1 MSPKASAIE
10 IVEIGRTEFK
20 VEPWTWDFAA
30 AQRLEID
37 RFFSAL
43 QKQRS
48 HLWNGRVLML
58 RDYNIR
64 DGTLRGSCFET
75 DYASF
80 LAWRDWGF
88 PDPSVFNIFPCSAL
102 RCADGAFVTGEMA
115 ASTAAAGQIS
125 FPCGTPDLDDI
136 LQGGVLDVARNLR
149 RELMEETGLDID
161 EFKTDSGWTLVR
173 DRGFFA
179 LMKRVGSQLSAEA
192 LRTRILQNIARD
204 AHPEFAAIRILRGPA
219 DLDSRM
225 YGYLRAYIEYEWQ
238 R

>member
-1 MSPKASAIE
+1 MTRDLSEIE
-10 IVEIGRTEFK
+10 IIEIGRIEFK
-20 VEPWTWDFAA
+20 VGPWAWEFASA
-30 AQRLEID
+30 RRPEID
-37 RFFSAL
+37 RFFSEL

-58 RDYNIR
+58 RDYDVR
-64 DGTLRGSCFET
+64 DGALFGSCFET

-102 RCADGAFVTGEMA
+102 RSADGAFLVGEMA
-115 ASTAAAGQIS
+115 SSTAAAGQLS

-136 LQGGVLDVARNLR
+136 VQGGVLDVAHNLR

-161 EFKTDSGWTLVR
+161 EFNTDSGWTLVR
-173 DRGFFA
+173 DRGFFG

-192 LRTRILQNIARD
+192 LRTRILHNIARD
-204 AHPEFAAIRILRGPA
+204 AHPEFTAIRILHSPA

>member
-1 MSPKASAIE
+1 MTPKASAIE

-20 VEPWTWDFAA
+20 VEPWTWDFATT
-30 AQRLEID
+30 QRPEID
-37 RFFSAL
+37 RFFSEL

-58 RDYNIR
+58 RDYNVR

-88 PDPSVFNIFPCSAL
+88 PDPAVFNIFPCSAL
-102 RCADGAFVTGEMA
+102 RGVDGAFVTGEMA

-204 AHPEFAAIRILRGPA
+204 AHPEFAAIRILRSPA

>member
-1 MSPKASAIE
+1 MTPKASAIE

-30 AQRLEID
+30 AQRPEID
-37 RFFSAL
+37 RFFSEL

-58 RDYNIR
+58 RDYNVR
-64 DGTLRGSCFET
+64 DGTLCGSCFET

-88 PDPSVFNIFPCSAL
+88 PDPAVFNIFPCSAL

-179 LMKRVGSQLSAEA
+179 LMKRVGSQLNAEA